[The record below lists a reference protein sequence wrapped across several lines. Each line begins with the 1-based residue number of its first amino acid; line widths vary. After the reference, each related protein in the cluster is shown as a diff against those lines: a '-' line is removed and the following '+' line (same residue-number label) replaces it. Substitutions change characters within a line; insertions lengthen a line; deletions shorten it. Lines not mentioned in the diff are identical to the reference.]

1 MSCNLEQRV
10 WDREELEFPKYIEDL
25 IPVGSGFISSPPQV
39 QLFRYGTDEKQE
51 EGVRIFS
58 PISLNF

>member
-1 MSCNLEQRV
+1 ML
-10 WDREELEFPKYIEDL
+10 WGGEELEFPKYIEDL